1 MRDYLTELNEQQ
13 YEAVTSESQYLRII
27 AGAGSGKTRVLTYR
41 IAYLLEEKLEKPW
54 NILAITFTN
63 KVAAEMKERAAKL
76 VEKNIKEL
84 SIKTFHSFCAYFLR
98 HEITY
103 TLGYPSSFIIYD
115 EDDSK
120 DKIKEACVAYG
131 LEKKDKLVGEALN
144 YIYAMKGLGKYP
156 NDIKLN
162 QGIFR
167 DEKKLLDIYKIYE
180 SLKFDDKALDF
191 DDLILKTIEILKNF
205 DDVRF
210 KWQRYYRHILI
221 DEFQDTNDLQY
232 ELVNLLMTPQTSLY
246 VVGDPDQTIYT
257 WRGANQNIILD
268 LNKKYPSLRT
278 IILKQNYRSTKTI
291 LDCSN
296 LLINHNKYRVK
307 KDLVTDN
314 EKGADIDV
322 FSGFTRNEEAD
333 WVSRKIIELKAK
345 NPGFSFND
353 VAVLF
358 RNSYLSSS
366 FENKFTMSRI
376 PYVIYGGIRFYQRK
390 EVKIAL
396 SYFRLAVNL
405 DEDFSFY
412 KIINEPK
419 RKIGDQTVLLIQD
432 ESKSHGLSAYSYIK
446 NIENYPETKLK
457 FSVLTSLNV
466 MIKKLED
473 AHERLLK
480 KDEAVVA
487 ILKDLID
494 EIGLEEY
501 LLTLENGEERIQNL
515 RALFDQLT
523 SFFKENDE
531 QNLEGFL
538 ENIALASSQD
548 EIKEAEKVKMMTIH
562 TAKGLEFKYVFV
574 VGVNEK
580 TFPSQ
585 RTLEENP
592 HFGLEEER
600 RLCYVAFTRARKRL
614 YVTCNRDFSF
624 VSKSPGE
631 PSRFFQEAGLT
642 FYKKATTTETM
653 KEFKFMSQRN
663 HGSIFGNTQVNPKPV
678 EKNNKSSWH
687 VNEHVKHNKFGVGK
701 IIEIVGD
708 ILVIDFAEHGI
719 KKILSYYVGLEK
731 ANVKEVEL

>member
-1 MRDYLTELNEQQ
+1 MRKYLTELNEHQ

-41 IAYLLEEKLEKPW
+41 IAYLLEEKNEKPW

-76 VEKNIKEL
+76 VEKNVKEL

-98 HEITY
+98 HEISY

-120 DKIKEACVAYG
+120 DKIKEACLKYG
-131 LEKKDKLVGEALN
+131 LEKKDKMVTEAAN

-156 NDIKLN
+156 NDITLN
-162 QGIFR
+162 QGFYR
-167 DEKKLLDIYKIYE
+167 NEKELLEIYKIYE
-180 SLKFDDKALDF
+180 SLKYDDRALDF
-191 DDLILKTIEILKNF
+191 DDLILKTIEILKNY

-232 ELVNLLMTPQTSLY
+232 ELVKLLMTPSTYLY

-268 LNKKYPSLRT
+268 LNKTFPALKT

-296 LLINHNKYRVK
+296 LLISHNKYRVK
-307 KDLVTDN
+307 KDLITDN
-314 EKGADIDV
+314 EQGADIDV

-333 WVSRKIIELKAK
+333 WVSKKITELKAK
-345 NPGFSFND
+345 NSDFSFND

-358 RNSYLSSS
+358 RNSYISST

-390 EVKIAL
+390 EVKLAL

-412 KIINEPK
+412 KVINEPK
-419 RKIGDQTVLLIQD
+419 RKIGESTVQQIQS
-432 ESKSHGLSAYSYIK
+432 ESKSHNLSAYAYLK
-446 NIENYPETKLK
+446 NIENYPDTKVK
-457 FSVLTSLNV
+457 FSALSALNV
-466 MIKKLED
+466 MIKKIEK
-473 AHERLLK
+473 ARERLLL
-480 KDEAVVA
+480 KDEATIA
-487 ILKDLID
+487 ILKDLIE
-494 EIGLEEY
+494 EIGLYEY
-501 LLTLENGEERIQNL
+501 VLSMENGEERINNIS
-515 RALFDQLT
+515 ALFDQLK
-523 SFFKENDE
+523 SFFEENDD
-531 QNLEGFL
+531 QNIENFL

-574 VGVNEK
+574 VGVNER
-580 TFPSQ
+580 TFPSE
-585 RTLEENP
+585 RTMMDNP

-624 VSKSPGE
+624 VSKAPGE
-631 PSRFFQEAGLT
+631 PSRFFQEAGLSFFKKVKT
-642 FYKKATTTETM
+642 NETLKDYKFLSERKTT
-653 KEFKFMSQRN
+653 
-663 HGSIFGNTQVNPKPV
+663 SIFSNSPQQKPV
-678 EKNNKSSWH
+678 EKNNKSSWS
-687 VNEHVKHNKFGVGK
+687 VGEHLKHNKFGIGQ

-708 ILVIDFAEHGI
+708 ILVIDFKEHGI
-719 KKILSYYVGLEK
+719 KKIISYYVGLEK
-731 ANVKEVEL
+731 VNVREVEL